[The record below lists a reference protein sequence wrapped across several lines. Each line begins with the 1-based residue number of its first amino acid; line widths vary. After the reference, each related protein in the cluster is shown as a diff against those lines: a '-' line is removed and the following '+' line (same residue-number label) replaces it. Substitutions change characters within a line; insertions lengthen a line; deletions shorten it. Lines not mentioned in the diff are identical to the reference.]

1 MKNNKTSNKLT
12 DIARNQV
19 SPLGHCL
26 VTGGAGFLG
35 RNIAK
40 ALLARGCKVRVLD
53 RVNVDYSHENLTNL
67 IADLSDTATLER
79 ACEGIDCVFHTAS
92 IIELGGG
99 SAAPMSYRQRSID
112 VNVKGSQAVIDACKK
127 AGVKRVVYTSSNV
140 VCYNGTPVTGL
151 NSDTPYA
158 HRVYD
163 MYTETKIAAEK
174 MILSSSGKDGL
185 LTCAI
190 RPSGI
195 YGAESNMMLDKFV
208 AECAAGKLVA
218 ALGTPNAV
226 HENSFIDNLVHGHI
240 LAAERLV
247 EGNRCCG
254 RGYFISDNEPENYFE
269 FFRPLIEGLGY
280 AFPRKWIPMGA
291 LMPLLTVWQ
300 WLHFK
305 YGLPAPMMRPKELD
319 KVCTTH
325 ISDIREPAQDL
336 DYEPLYTVAEAM
348 EKCLPY
354 CRNLHDQ
361 LKNPGHNKLETG
373 A

>member
-1 MKNNKTSNKLT
+1 MKKNTTQNKVRELE
-12 DIARNQV
+12 
-19 SPLGHCL
+19 HCL

-40 ALLARGCKVRVLD
+40 SLLEKGCKVTVLD
-53 RVNVDYSHENLTNL
+53 RVDIDFKHNNLSNI
-67 IADLSDTATLER
+67 IADLSDTEALDK

-99 SAAPMSYRQRSID
+99 SAAPMSYRKRSLDI
-112 VNVKGSQAVIDACKK
+112 NVKGSQAVIDACQK
-127 AGVKRVVYTSSNV
+127 AGVKRLVYTSSNV

-151 NSDTPYA
+151 TSDTPYA

-163 MYTETKIAAEK
+163 MYTESKIAAEQI
-174 MILSSSGKDGL
+174 ILSNNGKQGL

-208 AECAAGKLVA
+208 GECAAGKLVA
-218 ALGTPNAV
+218 ALGTANAV
-226 HENSFIDNLVHGHI
+226 HENSFIDNLVHSHL

-254 RGYFISDNEPENYFE
+254 RGYFVSDNEPENYFE
-269 FFRPLIEGLGY
+269 FFRPLIDGLGY
-280 AFPRKWIPMGA
+280 KFPTLWIPMGA
-291 LMPLLTVWQ
+291 LMPLVTLWQ
-300 WLHFK
+300 WMHFK
-305 YGLPAPMMRPKELD
+305 FGIAAPMMHPKELD

-325 ISDIREPAQDL
+325 ISDSREPERDL
-336 DYEPLYTVAEAM
+336 DYQPLFTVAEAM

-354 CRNLHDQ
+354 CQELHDKLLQ
-361 LKNPGHNKLETG
+361 ENK
-373 A
+373 